1 MKRFNDM
8 VVYRFDGANS
18 TCVFTKGINSIT
30 SIDLDKLNWHKD
42 TQDDDDDSE
51 YLTLQEI
58 GDQVRMLSN
67 GYMPVLYVWVEG
79 TLHGAIYQTGN
90 YLDDNWILHG
100 ETQGYA

>member
-42 TQDDDDDSE
+42 TQDDDDVPES
-51 YLTLQEI
+51 
-58 GDQVRMLSN
+58 
-67 GYMPVLYVWVEG
+67 
-79 TLHGAIYQTGN
+79 
-90 YLDDNWILHG
+90 LD
-100 ETQGYA
+100 